1 MTKKAKIDNFDAIQ
15 AEKYMYELALSD
27 VLNGDVIWSAW
38 IPESGGGKYRV
49 GHCGPSRASGGALLV
64 TFRQSGQRDSVGCF
78 MWEEMFNVVRNS
90 QTGNEWGAIVRA
102 GCYEIQGKR
111 VAA

>member
-1 MTKKAKIDNFDAIQ
+1 MLKERRDTDVVANPRIATLNNKAAVIDVGEN
-15 AEKYMYELALSD
+15 
-27 VLNGDVIWSAW
+27 
-38 IPESGGGKYRV
+38 IPM
-49 GHCGPSRASGGALLV
+49 P
-64 TFRQSGQRDSVGCF
+64 TF
-78 MWEEMFNVVRNS
+78 ERNS